1 MRMLPWIA
9 TADPWYQR
17 LLTFGMFQTIEE
29 PRCHPPCTYI
39 YKVALTADEA
49 QTIHDRGY
57 TTAECPDMSA
67 HWSCR
72 GTRYVQQLGS
82 RPVHLSLFYRIEQ
95 DREDR
100 DLSHYDSLFNVMGL
114 KYQTPSF
121 VTLAACG
128 CVVAVMYGVSYTR
141 CPRNTVMGVYSGG
154 NNLVRVLYPRGATW
168 APCNAAG
175 QYPRDN
181 IFVWPIVNKCRS
193 LCMDPITVDVSI
205 STFTLCAKHVQAKGS
220 FTVAVGLS
228 PSARLKSSDSE
239 FDKSCQMALQKLA
252 LTRPSGRSERGY
264 IVSEMVYYMYCRTI
278 E

>member
-1 MRMLPWIA
+1 
-9 TADPWYQR
+9 
-17 LLTFGMFQTIEE
+17 
-29 PRCHPPCTYI
+29 
-39 YKVALTADEA
+39 
-49 QTIHDRGY
+49 
-57 TTAECPDMSA
+57 
-67 HWSCR
+67 
-72 GTRYVQQLGS
+72 
-82 RPVHLSLFYRIEQ
+82 
-95 DREDR
+95 
-100 DLSHYDSLFNVMGL
+100 MGL

-175 QYPRDN
+175 QHPRDN

-252 LTRPSGRSERGY
+252 LTRPSARSERGH
-264 IVSEMVYYMYCRTI
+264 IVSEMAPLIKKELEDLVPAFDADTIWSDDSNSNQRRKRTRTRTRRKRTRTRRTMMDVLLHDVLAKSGLHVS
-278 E
+278 